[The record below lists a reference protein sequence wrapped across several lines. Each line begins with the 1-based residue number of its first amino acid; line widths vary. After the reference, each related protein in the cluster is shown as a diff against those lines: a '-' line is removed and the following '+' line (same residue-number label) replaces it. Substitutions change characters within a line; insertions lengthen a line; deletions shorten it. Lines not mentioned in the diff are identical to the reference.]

1 MSAFPSIG
9 HVALTVRDL
18 GRSVAW
24 YTELFE
30 NEPVLDEDTGPFR
43 HVVWLVGDTLF
54 GLHEFPDT
62 DGATPFTERRVGLD
76 HVAFGVT
83 DRFELER
90 WEKRLDQLGISHGDI
105 EDAGY
110 GSGLAFRD
118 PDNLPLEFFAPP
130 A

>member
-1 MSAFPSIG
+1 MSTFPSIN

-18 GRSVAW
+18 QTSVPW
-24 YTELFE
+24 YSDLFDQA
-30 NEPVLDEDTGPFR
+30 PVLDEDTGPFR
-43 HVVWLVGDTLF
+43 HVVWLVSGTLF

-62 DGATPFTERRVGLD
+62 DAATPFTERRSGLD

-83 DRFELER
+83 DSAELEI
-90 WEKRLDQLGISHGDI
+90 WEKRLDQLGISHGQI
-105 EDAGY
+105 TDAGY

-118 PDNLPLEFFAPP
+118 PDGLPLEFFAPP